1 VKSSGKFPRRGALRH
16 LPVVQEKLAGV
27 HQRNLYKWLIVAPM
41 IGVISGLAIT
51 VVVFMVLKE
60 MWPAVL
66 GYYLQHHWAIVPG
79 LVFSTGM
86 PLIMAIGSSLFSVG
100 TFGLTTAVNYA
111 LSGLVDWLVVLE
123 YVGGG
128 FLGGFLGA
136 RLATRLSGQKRV
148 LNYVFSGI
156 VVVVALYMLD
166 LNISALHL

>member
-1 VKSSGKFPRRGALRH
+1 
-16 LPVVQEKLAGV
+16 
-27 HQRNLYKWLIVAPM
+27 M
-41 IGVISGLAIT
+41 
-51 VVVFMVLKE
+51 
-60 MWPAVL
+60 
-66 GYYLQHHWAIVPG
+66 PG

-166 LNISALHL
+166 LNIYALHL